1 MKKLALI
8 IASFAFCAG
17 AFANPVVELGKIN
30 DVFEYNWHKAADLAR
45 NEPQSA
51 TKIKDGDITLYVVVL
66 QASPSDIAATKE
78 IGKLELKENK
88 YSLLVCKTTP
98 KAESYTAKDSPEYAL
113 FEKAIAQN
121 CQNIGQTYSVK
132 LLGKN
137 GENYIVDF
145 EYLTK
150 GLGFV
155 VENNLFS
162 ANTATA
168 VYSTTYAKFKA
179 KFAKDS
185 LIFIF
190 WEHDIV
196 NKTPFWSDI
205 PLIGGL
211 FNERST
217 QLSPVEILSVKIAN
231 K

>member
-8 IASFAFCAG
+8 IASLAFCAG
-17 AFANPVVELGKIN
+17 AFANQVVELGKIN

-45 NEPQSA
+45 NKPQSA
-51 TKIKDGDITLYVVVL
+51 TKIKNGNTTLYVVVL

-98 KAESYTAKDSPEYAL
+98 KAENYTAKDSPKYAL

-145 EYLTK
+145 EYLYK

-155 VENNLFS
+155 VEDNLFS
-162 ANTATA
+162 ENTATVEYFTIHA
-168 VYSTTYAKFKA
+168 NFKA
-179 KFAKDS
+179 QFAKDS
-185 LIFIF
+185 IIFIF
-190 WEHDIV
+190 RECDII

-205 PLIGGL
+205 PLIGRL
-211 FNERST
+211 FSERGT
-217 QLSPVEILSVKIAN
+217 QLSPVEILSVKIAD